1 MAFSGTVFSI
11 AFFNFAGISVTKEMS
26 ATTRMVLDSVRTL
39 VIWGVSL
46 AIGWQPFQ
54 ALQLLGFAVLVT
66 GMCVYNDIVIGK
78 IILFIFVLFSTCIK
92 VLGKYLIIYKSKSLR
107 STLTRGRRLFFSA
120 LIPS

>member
-11 AFFNFAGISVTKEMS
+11 AFGNFAGMSVTKEMS
-26 ATTRMVLDSVRTL
+26 ATTRMVLNSMRSL

-78 IILFIFVLFSTCIK
+78 IILFTFVVFSECIK
-92 VLGKYLIIYKSKSLR
+92 DVGKNLV
-107 STLTRGRRLFFSA
+107 
-120 LIPS
+120 